1 MYNGTTNSGP
11 GPVVHFKGDSKDGDD
26 TAPLI
31 LSFMV
36 IIILSQSSYHQ
47 VHDVRSQV
55 QMGGRSQ
62 VRAGKSNIP
71 LFLLKQFSSSHV

>member
-1 MYNGTTNSGP
+1 
-11 GPVVHFKGDSKDGDD
+11 
-26 TAPLI
+26 
-31 LSFMV
+31 MV

-47 VHDVRSQV
+47 VHDVRSKV

-71 LFLLKQFSSSHV
+71 LFLFETVLILSRLKRFGHSLKLFELKARENIILISQLGPSVF